1 MERRH
6 SVTALARTQSF
17 LHRTACFLT
26 VLALLL
32 LLIFAAVTFQ
42 LLIIVMERGDRHQ
55 GEKDT
60 VRLSPGSSSKQQ
72 QIPDVMKPCA
82 IIRAPCCNN
91 TNGKYLLWEHEQ
103 GMARCL
109 GGFHY
114 SDGDLVV
121 PRKGMYRVFL
131 QITFASK
138 TKCSGE
144 LPLKIIVF
152 ALMESYN
159 EDIHLLS
166 SVDTVN
172 CNMTQWKKSLHTTGI
187 VYLEAKSRLRVKSSY
202 PELIISDENFVFFG
216 AELVTELPDSEI

>member
-131 QITFASK
+131 QITFA
-138 TKCSGE
+138 
-144 LPLKIIVF
+144 
-152 ALMESYN
+152 M
-159 EDIHLLS
+159 
-166 SVDTVN
+166 N